1 MKRLK
6 CTLLLVVITLTLC
19 ITNAQEPK
27 VSLEFD
33 NGKTATE
40 TIKKYVTALQNADA
54 EGITALMN
62 KDAMVY
68 GLGGGLDSLNTM
80 KHKAYWINSL
90 ANYKHSISNDLYL
103 PVKVENNWNEGEW
116 LLTWGVNTIENNNT
130 GIVTPVPYHIASLIV
145 DGKITT
151 MRYYLDYIGL
161 LTKQGY
167 TVTPPT
173 K

>member
-6 CTLLLVVITLTLC
+6 ITFLFVILMFGVTLSK
-19 ITNAQEPK
+19 AQEST
-27 VSLEFD
+27 VTLDFD

-40 TIKKYVTALQNADA
+40 TLKKYVTALQNADV
-54 EGITALMN
+54 EGIAALMN

-68 GLGGGLDSLNTM
+68 GLGGGLDSLNTTQ
-80 KHKAYWINSL
+80 HKAYWVNSF
-90 ANYKHSISNDLYL
+90 ANYKHNISNDLYL

-116 LLTWGVNTIENNNT
+116 LLTWGVNKLKNNKT
-130 GIVTPVPYHIASLIV
+130 GIITPVPYHIASLVV

-151 MRYYLDYIGL
+151 MRYYLDYINL

-167 TVTPPT
+167 TLTPPT
-173 K
+173 E

>member
-6 CTLLLVVITLTLC
+6 STLFLVVITLTLC
-19 ITNAQEPK
+19 ISNAQEPK
-27 VSLEFD
+27 VSLKFD
-33 NGKTATE
+33 NGKTASE

-54 EGITALMN
+54 EGITTLMN

-68 GLGGGLDSLNTM
+68 GLGGGLDSLNTTQ
-80 KHKAYWINSL
+80 HKAYWINSL

-116 LLTWGVNTIENNNT
+116 LLTWGINSLKNKKT
-130 GIVTPVPYHIASLIV
+130 GIVTSVPYHIASLLV

-151 MRYYLDYIGL
+151 MRYYLDYINL
-161 LTKQGY
+161 FTKQGY
-167 TVTPPT
+167 TITPPSD
-173 K
+173 

>member
-6 CTLLLVVITLTLC
+6 ITFLFVILMFGVTLSK
-19 ITNAQEPK
+19 AQEAT
-27 VSLEFD
+27 VTLEFD

-40 TIKKYVTALQNADA
+40 TLKKYVTALQNADV
-54 EGITALMN
+54 EGIAELMT

-68 GLGGGLDSLNTM
+68 GLGGGLDSLNATQ
-80 KHKAYWINSL
+80 HKAYWVNSL
-90 ANYKHSISNDLYL
+90 ANYKHNISNDLYL

-116 LLTWGVNTIENNNT
+116 LLTWGVNKLKNNKT
-130 GIVTPVPYHIASLIV
+130 GIITPVPYHIASMIV

-151 MRYYLDYIGL
+151 MRYYLDYKSF

-167 TVTPPT
+167 TVIPPSE
-173 K
+173 